1 MAPLRYHRLGE
12 FLAEIRPIYR
22 IFSGSCSITSV
33 IEQLYLM
40 PPLPISPANSE
51 RLNCVGME
59 KKIYVIGHRNPDT
72 ESVVSV
78 AALSNM
84 KKCPVH
90 RSLLIILTQQVTD
103 SINPAH
109 G

>member
-1 MAPLRYHRLGE
+1 
-12 FLAEIRPIYR
+12 
-22 IFSGSCSITSV
+22 
-33 IEQLYLM
+33 
-40 PPLPISPANSE
+40 
-51 RLNCVGME
+51 ME